1 MWVQCSV
8 TREQLDLLE
17 LETHKCIIREI
28 YYSAHSE
35 ARQINQAGR
44 ADPRARDQIRTV
56 NKYRAGPRHVSGVRQ
71 CAEWRAHTFSQTNA
85 AAAARICEDGS
96 LYKVFAF
103 N

>member
-1 MWVQCSV
+1 MIEDKSPLYDGFVELAGLEGCCVWVQCSV

-56 NKYRAGPRHVSGVRQ
+56 NKYRAGPRHVSGV
-71 CAEWRAHTFSQTNA
+71 
-85 AAAARICEDGS
+85 
-96 LYKVFAF
+96 
-103 N
+103 